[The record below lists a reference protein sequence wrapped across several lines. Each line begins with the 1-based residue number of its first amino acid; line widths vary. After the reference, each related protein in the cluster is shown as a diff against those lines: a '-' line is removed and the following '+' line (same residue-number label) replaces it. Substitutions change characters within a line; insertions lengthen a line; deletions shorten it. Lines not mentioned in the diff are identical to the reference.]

1 MGVQNGKDDGP
12 CVRCGERTITMK
24 VKLIKWLSLG
34 LCVCMLSAF
43 LPLLAYAVE
52 RAGDNYEE
60 VEVWKR
66 TDVILKSTVE
76 YENPYKEVEIDAVFT
91 HEDGTK
97 IPLYGF
103 WNGGDEWRV
112 RFAPTKEGL
121 WSYEIN
127 CSDTANRGLHQQ
139 KGKLRAVK
147 NTGTTALDQHGFVR
161 ISDNGRYFVY
171 DDGTP
176 FYWLGDTNWQAPNYV
191 SVTQC
196 NYPGCLCESQFLH
209 EVNDRVAKGFTVYQT
224 YFDSA
229 ESDGGGQRETTSEP
243 SMWKKR
249 HELVDP
255 KTFTEKFDV
264 MFDHLADRGM
274 VIALGFGVHS
284 NTTQNISRADL
295 DRISRYLTARY
306 ASYPVVWIT
315 AQEIT
320 GSPQF
325 NVWNSSAK
333 VVDKGD
339 GYNHPQGAH
348 QFPSDV
354 NNSYVSSLD
363 KQNWHEFYALQAGH
377 GPTYPSKSLYE
388 GYWNNTRSGKVKP
401 YIETEANYE
410 DVFCGGFNGYE
421 GSRIAAWKANLL
433 GSYGFTYGVTGVWA
447 NNYSTAGNTGWL
459 GSFSYEPWY
468 MGIDK
473 PGSFEMTYLA
483 RFFQYVDF
491 STLVPR
497 FNSTKYSDLT
507 AETKVVSSSEDGKT
521 YVAYFYNS
529 DRSTGVLK
537 GLNAGETYS
546 AKWYN
551 PLTGKFV
558 EISDR
563 ITVTG
568 GEYIIPEKPTTG
580 DWALLVTSRT
590 DLGDFTTEQAYTDPY
605 IDTRTNFALGG
616 SATVSSFTRA
626 EYGAASA
633 IDGNL
638 STWWCAKDGSM
649 PQWLVLDLKAE
660 RTFGEIDLI
669 CHPGNET
676 RTEYASFTVEGSSDG
691 KTWTKLYTAD
701 KEKPSPYQGKD
712 LFRITGEGSYRYLKV
727 TFTEIKTNWAALY
740 EIAVYDKPSQTD
752 ATDTGNGNI
761 LAGAVATSK
770 SASPQSGAEKAIDGN
785 ASTWW
790 CASDGS
796 LPQWIAFDLG
806 EAKAF
811 NRFSFLLYGGTT
823 SVSYLIEGSA
833 DGKNW
838 TPVYEGVQEKTAP
851 VGNSVQIAGQ
861 LEKVCN
867 LRHLR
872 ITFTQVVGNWATVV
886 EAEAHLAAKDDVLP
900 TYGGTVQ
907 TPGVTSVGS
916 HIYTAS
922 GVGSNTADALVD
934 GDPATVW
941 SPYAPIGS
949 QTILMD
955 LREQKALYGIEITL
969 GKNAEVPKY
978 RIEASKDGADWV
990 ILADATL
997 RNAQT
1002 YNTNGRVVVSE
1013 ALAGE
1018 YRYVKLLWLGGS
1030 SNSAVKTVG
1039 EIALYAEGD
1048 TPAAPEAAD
1057 MTSLVTLYNEVRVL
1071 NNSQKVY
1078 TAPSFR
1084 TLSLTVAE
1092 VGKLLADPKAA
1103 SDADVAKAEEAL
1115 RTAYNGLVKADPNL
1129 QGPEGSPDDQIG
1141 ENGGNAENGGNT
1153 EDTPDTPD
1161 VQPSEDSSPVIWITV
1176 AVIAAVAVGAVVIL
1190 IFIIKKRKIKE

>member
-1 MGVQNGKDDGP
+1 
-12 CVRCGERTITMK
+12 MK
-24 VKLIKWLSLG
+24 TRLEKWLSG
-34 LCVCMLSAF
+34 VLCLCMLSAF
-43 LPLLAYAVE
+43 MPILPLAAE
-52 RAGDNYEE
+52 DGEGKYEE
-60 VEVWKR
+60 VEVWRR
-66 TDVILKSTVE
+66 TDIILESTKE
-76 YENPYKEVEIDAVFT
+76 YKNPYKEVEIDAVFT

-97 IPLYGF
+97 IALYGF

-121 WSYEIN
+121 WSYEIT
-127 CSDTANRGLHQQ
+127 CSDTANRGLHLQ
-139 KGKLRAVK
+139 KGKLRAIK

-191 SVTQC
+191 SITQC
-196 NYPGCLCESQFLH
+196 NYPGCLCQSQFLH

-243 SMWKKR
+243 SMWQER
-249 HELVDP
+249 HDLVDP

-284 NTTQNISRADL
+284 NTTQNISRSDL

-325 NVWNSSAK
+325 NLWNSSAK
-333 VVDKGD
+333 IVNKGD

-354 NNSYVSSLD
+354 NNSYVSNLD
-363 KQNWHEFYALQAGH
+363 KQSWHEFYALQAGH

-401 YIETEANYE
+401 FIETEANYE
-410 DVFCGGFNGYE
+410 DIICGGFNGYE
-421 GSRIAAWKANLL
+421 ASRIAAWKANLL
-433 GSYGFTYGVTGVWA
+433 GSYGFTYGATGVWA

-497 FNSTKYSDLT
+497 FNNTKYSDLT

-529 DRSTGVLK
+529 DRSTGRLK

-558 EISDR
+558 EISHK
-563 ITVTG
+563 ITVTN
-568 GEYIIPEKPTTG
+568 GEYVIPEKPTTG

-590 DLGDFTTEQAYTDPY
+590 DLGNFATEQAYTDPY
-605 IDTRTNFALGG
+605 VDNRTNFALGS
-616 SATVSSFTRA
+616 SATASSFTRA

-638 STWWCAKDGSM
+638 STWWCASDGSM
-649 PQWLVLDLKAE
+649 PQWLMLDMKAE
-660 RTFGEIDLI
+660 RKFGEIDLI

-676 RTEYASFTVEGSSDG
+676 KTEYASFTVEGSSDG

-701 KEKPSPYQGKD
+701 REKPSPYQGKD
-712 LFRITGEGSYRYLKV
+712 LFRITEEGSYRYLKV

-740 EIAVYDKPSQTD
+740 EIAVYDRPIDDGND
-752 ATDTGNGNI
+752 AQSGGNI
-761 LAGAVATSK
+761 LAGALATSK
-770 SASPQSGAEKAIDGN
+770 SASPDSGAGKAIDGS

-806 EAKAF
+806 EAKPF

-833 DGKNW
+833 DGQNW
-838 TPVYEGVQEKTAP
+838 MPIYKGVQEKTTP
-851 VGNSVQIAGQ
+851 VGNSVQITG
-861 LEKVCN
+861 ETEEVCSW
-867 LRHLR
+867 RHLR
-872 ITFTQVVGNWATVV
+872 ITFTEVVGNWATIV
-886 EAEAHLAAKDDVLP
+886 EAEAHLAAEDDVLP

-922 GVGSNTADALVD
+922 GQGSNTADALVD
-934 GDPATVW
+934 GDPSTEW
-941 SPYAPIGS
+941 SSYAPIGS
-949 QTILMD
+949 QTILLD
-955 LREQKALYGIEITL
+955 LRENKTLHGIEITL

-978 RIEASKDGADWV
+978 RIEASMDGESWV

-1002 YNTNGRVVVSE
+1002 YNAGGRVVVSE
-1013 ALAGE
+1013 ALTGE
-1018 YRYVKLLWLGGS
+1018 YRYVKLLWLNGS
-1030 SNSAVKTVG
+1030 SNSAVKTIG
-1039 EIALYAEGD
+1039 EIALFAEGD
-1048 TPAAPEAAD
+1048 TPAAPKAAD
-1057 MTSLVTLYNEVRVL
+1057 VTALLTLYNEVRVQ
-1071 NNSQKVY
+1071 NNSSKTY

-1084 TLSLTVAE
+1084 TLSLTVAQ
-1092 VGKLLADPKAA
+1092 VAALLADPANVGE
-1103 SDADVAKAEEAL
+1103 ADVTAMEEAL
-1115 RTAYNGLVKADPNL
+1115 RTAYTGLVKADPNL
-1129 QGPEGSPDDQIG
+1129 QGPESGLDEVTDG
-1141 ENGGNAENGGNT
+1141 DT
-1153 EDTPDTPD
+1153 EDDG
-1161 VQPSEDSSPVIWITV
+1161 QAPSTDGSGEGAKESSPSILPFVIAG
-1176 AVIAAVAVGAVVIL
+1176 AVILVLGAAGVGLGLA
-1190 IFIIKKRKIKE
+1190 KKKACKKS